1 MHIIKAYF
9 ERENCVNLVMNFVD
23 GHYAIVANESS
34 AADIV
39 ADVFVAVLLAVVVLV
54 WLVAALVVLLFDRL
68 QLGFDSVGLIRP

>member
-54 WLVAALVVLLFDRL
+54 
-68 QLGFDSVGLIRP
+68 